1 MFYSGFSA
9 LPPSSHPTAVHPS
22 QSKPVQSVVPT
33 QVERG
38 TTVKFFIMERMSHQR
53 DGSTVT
59 TAGGRD
65 CKAAEMEKRISS
77 PPEKSD
83 KSQTNSSTCRSEK
96 QNRFSEVV
104 EMSKSSPL
112 KHCIKDIEVIS
123 AIYKLPEKSEQ
134 RRDLTSKSSLLSNCL
149 RGRKG
154 NNSVVQSNE
163 DLDPFLSFITLK
175 TKQKPQ
181 QSSPTSAGRVNL
193 VGTVNRVNLE

>member
-22 QSKPVQSVVPT
+22 QSKPLQSAIPT

-38 TTVKFFIMERMSHQR
+38 TTVKFLIMENMSHQG

-65 CKAAEMEKRISS
+65 CEAAEIEKRMSS

-83 KSQTNSSTCRSEK
+83 KSQTNSSTCLSEK
-96 QNRFSEVV
+96 QHRFSEVV

-112 KHCIKDIEVIS
+112 KHCDKDIEVIS
-123 AIYKLPEKSEQ
+123 AIHKLPEKSEQ
-134 RRDLTSKSSLLSNCL
+134 RRENITSKSSLLSDCL

-163 DLDPFLSFITLK
+163 DLDPFLSFMTLK
-175 TKQKPQ
+175 KPQ
-181 QSSPTSAGRVNL
+181 RSSPTSAGRVNL
-193 VGTVNRVNLE
+193 VGR